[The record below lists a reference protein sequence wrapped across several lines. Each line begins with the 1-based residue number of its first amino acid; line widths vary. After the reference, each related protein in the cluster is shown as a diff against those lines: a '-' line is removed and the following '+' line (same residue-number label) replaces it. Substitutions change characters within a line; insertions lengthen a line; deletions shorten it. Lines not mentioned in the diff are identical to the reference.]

1 MKLETAARGLEPLL
15 TFHLFSTTRDTVMPL
30 MEPIRMRDGTLSNAL
45 HIPKNA
51 RVIAN
56 ITACNRDPAL
66 WGPDADEW
74 RPSRWLEPLPR
85 ELEEAHVP
93 GVYSHLYACCKTESS
108 GVV

>member
-1 MKLETAARGLEPLL
+1 
-15 TFHLFSTTRDTVMPL
+15 MPL

-66 WGPDADEW
+66 WGPDANEW

-85 ELEEAHVP
+85 ELEEAHIP
-93 GVYSHLYACCKTESS
+93 GVYSHLYACCNTNSS